1 MVHGTWHIGQ
11 KVMCIDG
18 RFHDGIWE
26 WCVSVPSVGHVYTV
40 RRIQL
45 GTDAYTHDGGLGLL
59 LEEIV
64 NPKTRKGQEA
74 GFFTSRFR
82 PLSASEHIAQS
93 AEQKEL
99 ISSAATQTSNHAMQR
114 TAGSLAIH
122 S

>member
-1 MVHGTWHIGQ
+1 MVEGTWYIGQ
-11 KVMCIDG
+11 KVLCIDA

-26 WCVSVPSVGHVYTV
+26 WCVSVPRAGHIYTI

-64 NPKTRKGQEA
+64 NPKTIKGREA

-82 PLSASEHIAQS
+82 PLSASEHT
-93 AEQKEL
+93 AEAAKHEEL
-99 ISSAATQTSNHAMQR
+99 VSVSVR
-114 TAGSLAIH
+114 
-122 S
+122 